1 MMRKY
6 LCIMLLFI
14 AAVDGLRAQTVTS
27 KLLPTRLK
35 ASFERV
41 KDAIP
46 DMDGWYID
54 QDMEVKA
61 LAHTD
66 TTASFEIQEKGLS
79 TEILVDNEKEYN
91 KLVAAAAKDVSKPS
105 IYMLYNYK
113 LKGKK
118 TQFVPIKKSF
128 LFPEYGFIWT
138 LTIKKIAEN
147 ETELSFSY
155 KSLTPTFANKIE
167 QEFKGDTYYSN
178 KILKISVDDK
188 RMRQRINDILINKMH
203 VDRDYPAPS
212 YPMRN

>member
-14 AAVDGLRAQTVTS
+14 AAVDALHAQTVTS
-27 KLLPTRLK
+27 KLLPIKLK

-66 TTASFEIQEKGLS
+66 TTATFEIQEKGLS

-138 LTIKKIAEN
+138 LTVKKIAEN
-147 ETELSFSY
+147 ETELSFAY
-155 KSLTPTFANKIE
+155 KSLAPEFANKIE
-167 QEFKGDTYYSN
+167 SEFKSDTYYIN

-212 YPMRN
+212 YPTRN

>member
-1 MMRKY
+1 
-6 LCIMLLFI
+6 MLLFI
-14 AAVDGLRAQTVTS
+14 AAVNGLHAQTVTS
-27 KLLPTRLK
+27 KLLPTKLK

-66 TTASFEIQEKGLS
+66 TTATFEIQEKGLS

-91 KLVAAAAKDVSKPS
+91 KLIAAAAKDVSKPS

-128 LFPEYGFIWT
+128 LFFEYGFIWT
-138 LTIKKIAEN
+138 LTVKKIAAN
-147 ETELSFSY
+147 ETELSFAY
-155 KSLTPTFANKIE
+155 KSLAPDFANKIE
-167 QEFKGDTYYSN
+167 SEFKSDTYYTN

-188 RMRQRINDILINKMH
+188 RMRERINDILINKMH

-212 YPMRN
+212 YPTRN

>member
-14 AAVDGLRAQTVTS
+14 AAANGLHAQTVTS
-27 KLLPTRLK
+27 KLLPTKLK

-66 TTASFEIQEKGLS
+66 STATFEIQEKGLS

-105 IYMLYNYK
+105 IHMLYNYK

-128 LFPEYGFIWT
+128 LFFEYGFIWT
-138 LTIKKIAEN
+138 LTVKKIAEN
-147 ETELSFSY
+147 ETELSFAY
-155 KSLTPTFANKIE
+155 KSLAPTFASKIE
-167 QEFKGDTYYSN
+167 SEFKSDTYYSN

>member
-6 LCIMLLFI
+6 LCIVLLFI
-14 AAVDGLRAQTVTS
+14 AAVNGLRAQTVTS
-27 KLLPTRLK
+27 KLFPTKLK

-41 KDAIP
+41 KEAIP
-46 DMDGWYID
+46 DMPGWYID

-61 LAHTD
+61 LALTD
-66 TTASFEIQEKGLS
+66 TTATFEIQEKGLS

-113 LKGKK
+113 LKGEK

-138 LTIKKIAEN
+138 LTVKKIAAN
-147 ETELSFSY
+147 ETELSFAY
-155 KSLTPTFANKIE
+155 KSLALEFANKIE
-167 QEFKGDTYYSN
+167 SEFKSDTYYTN

-212 YPMRN
+212 YPARN

>member
-14 AAVDGLRAQTVTS
+14 AAANGLHGQTVTS
-27 KLLPTRLK
+27 KLLPTKLK

-41 KDAIP
+41 KEAIP

-66 TTASFEIQEKGLS
+66 SSASFEIQEKGLS

-91 KLVAAAAKDVSKPS
+91 RLVAAAAKDVSKPS

-138 LTIKKIAEN
+138 LIIKKIAEN
-147 ETELSFSY
+147 ETELSFAY
-155 KSLTPTFANKIE
+155 KSLAPEFAKKIE
-167 QEFKGDTYYSN
+167 SEFKGDTYYIN

-188 RMRQRINDILINKMH
+188 RMRERISDILINKMH

>member
-27 KLLPTRLK
+27 KLLPTKLK

-41 KDAIP
+41 KEFIP
-46 DMDGWYID
+46 DMDRWYIGK
-54 QDMEVKA
+54 DMEIKT

-66 TTASFEIQEKGLS
+66 TTASFEIQEKGSS

-105 IYMLYNYK
+105 IHMLYNYT
-113 LKGKK
+113 LKGEK

-128 LFPEYGFIWT
+128 LFSEYGFIWT
-138 LTIKKIAEN
+138 LNIKKIAEN

-155 KSLTPTFANKIE
+155 KSLTPTFASKIDR
-167 QEFKGDTYYSN
+167 EFKGDTYYSN

-203 VDRDYPAPS
+203 VDRDSPAPS

>member
-1 MMRKY
+1 
-6 LCIMLLFI
+6 MLLFI
-14 AAVDGLRAQTVTS
+14 AAVDALHAQTVTS
-27 KLLPTRLK
+27 KLLPTKLK

-41 KDAIP
+41 KEAIP
-46 DMDGWYID
+46 DMPGWYID

-66 TTASFEIQEKGLS
+66 TTATFEIQEKGLS

-113 LKGKK
+113 LKGEK

-128 LFPEYGFIWT
+128 LFFEYGFIWT
-138 LTIKKIAEN
+138 LTVKKIAEN
-147 ETELSFSY
+147 ETELSFAY
-155 KSLTPTFANKIE
+155 KSLAPTFANKIE
-167 QEFKGDTYYSN
+167 SEFKSDTYYTN

-188 RMRQRINDILINKMH
+188 RMRERINDILINKMH

-212 YPMRN
+212 YPARN

>member
-14 AAVDGLRAQTVTS
+14 AAADGLRAQTVTS
-27 KLLPTRLK
+27 KLLPTKLK

-41 KDAIP
+41 KQAIP

-54 QDMEVKA
+54 QDMEIKA

-66 TTASFEIQEKGLS
+66 STAIFEIQEKGLS

-91 KLVAAAAKDVSKPS
+91 KLVAAAANDVSKPS
-105 IYMLYNYK
+105 IYMFYNYK

-167 QEFKGDTYYSN
+167 REFKGDTYYSN

-188 RMRQRINDILINKMH
+188 RIRQRINDILINKMH